1 MIIVELIGGLGN
13 QLFQYANAMNLAK
26 QLGRDVFFDL
36 EFFNND
42 EYKKYYKLD
51 KFNTKVIP
59 AKIEDS
65 RKIKKRTITPRIARR
80 ILRKLGSDGYYNK
93 SNYFDESWFEAND
106 SIELNKKM
114 NIFVSGYFTDKK
126 YFDNINDQILEDF
139 KLSVPLNESNIAILN
154 KIQNTNSVS
163 VHIRRGDYVTNPFF
177 TTVNLEYYHRAM
189 KYMESLVENPK
200 YFIFSDDMNWV
211 KNNFSM
217 MVNFEYVEIND
228 MNTDFMELFLMSRCK
243 HNIIANSTFSWWGAW
258 LNSNTKKNVVAPYS
272 WFEDEVSQAKYE
284 NNYLVPIE
292 WTKM

>member
-42 EYKKYYKLD
+42 EFKKYYKLD

-126 YFDNINDQILEDF
+126 YFDNIKDQILEDF
-139 KLSVPLNESNIAILN
+139 KLSVPLNESNITILN

-258 LNSNTKKNVVAPYS
+258 LNPNTKKNVVAPYS
-272 WFEDEVSQAKYE
+272 WFEDEVSQANYE